1 MRNLWKMAILV
12 AIGGGWMAC
21 TEEVD
26 TGHNGEVGETG
37 VFIVNEGNFMSVS
50 GDISFYDFES
60 DSLKNNLFLN
70 ANGMAAGDVV
80 MDILVLDST
89 GIISAN
95 NSNLLRVFRLS
106 DFALIKTIPIV
117 SPRYLVEVSPD
128 KVYVSSWTG
137 RVFVLDVKTF
147 TFVDSISVGP
157 YPEDMTLLDG
167 RVYVANS
174 SGFGSDH
181 TVSIINVVSQSV
193 ERTVTVGVGPATL
206 AADESTH
213 RIYVACTGNEYVSQV
228 IPGSVYVIDGMSLSV
243 VDSMIRVNN
252 GGIQDTIFPSKI
264 AVRGSL
270 GVMISGFAGPI
281 ISFDPGS
288 LTATDTIS
296 GTFYGVGVNPTDS
309 GDSKIYATTFSLLGR
324 FQIFE
329 SSDGPSRDLLV
340 GEFPSGL
347 VFRHGH

>member
-1 MRNLWKMAILV
+1 MRVFWNVVVLIAF
-12 AIGGGWMAC
+12 GGAWMAC
-21 TEEVD
+21 TEGVD
-26 TGHNGEVGETG
+26 TGHNGQIGVTG
-37 VFIVNEGNFMSVS
+37 AFIVNEGNFMSVS

-60 DSLKNNLFLN
+60 DSVKNNLFLN
-70 ANGMAAGDVV
+70 ANGIAAGDVV
-80 MDILVLDST
+80 MDVLVLDSM

-106 DFALIKTIPIV
+106 DLALIKTIPIV
-117 SPRYLVEVSPD
+117 SPRYLVEVSPE
-128 KVYVSSWTG
+128 KAYVSSWTG
-137 RVFVLDVKTF
+137 RVMVLDLTNF
-147 TFVDSISVGP
+147 AFVDSIDVGP
-157 YPEDMTLLDG
+157 YPEDMALLNG

-174 SGFGSDH
+174 SGFASDH
-181 TVSIINVVSQSV
+181 TVSIINVASQSV
-193 ERTVTVGVGPATL
+193 ERTLAVGVGPVTL

-213 RIYVACTGNEYVSQV
+213 RVYVACTGNEYTSPV
-228 IPGSVYVIDGMSLSV
+228 IPGGVYVIDEPSLSV
-243 VDSMIRVNN
+243 VDSMISVNN

-281 ISFDPGS
+281 ILFEPGS
-288 LTATDTIS
+288 LTVTDTIS
-296 GTFYGVGVNPTDS
+296 GTFYGVGVNPMDS

-329 SSDGPSRDLLV
+329 SSGGRSRDLLV

-347 VFRHGH
+347 VFTHGH